1 MAVTASVATGRAAT
15 AARPGRRSARRSD
28 GIWPWLFL
36 IPILVPL
43 AIFFV
48 WPLVRTVYYSFTS
61 WGFFG
66 DVSWV
71 GLQNY
76 ARLFT
81 DPDFALALGNT
92 AIYTLIVLVNVP
104 IAIWLA
110 ALMNRPALRFRSFY
124 RTLYFLPVVT
134 MPVAVAIVW
143 RMLYSGDFGIINYV
157 LSWFGVRGPYWLST
171 PGLSL
176 VAVAVVGIWLSLGFN
191 IIVFS
196 AGLQSIPPDLYEAA
210 SIDGASPGRQF
221 RSVTLPLLTPTIF
234 FVTVLTL
241 IGGFQ
246 VFDLIFVM
254 LGTGPNAAHSQTL
267 VYFFYNEGFLQND
280 KGYATAIGVVI
291 IAMIAALTAIQF
303 KVQKRWVHYE

>member
-1 MAVTASVATGRAAT
+1 MTTTTVSRGRVAAPAAT
-15 AARPGRRSARRSD
+15 RPVRRSPKYD
-28 GIWPWLFL
+28 GVWPWIFL
-36 IPILVPL
+36 VPILVPL
-43 AIFFV
+43 AIFFI
-48 WPLVRTVYYSFTS
+48 WPLLRTFYYSFTT

-66 DVSWV
+66 DVSWA
-71 GLQNY
+71 GIDNY
-76 ARLFT
+76 VRLFN

-92 AIYTLIVLVNVP
+92 AIYTAIVMLNVP
-104 IAIWLA
+104 IAVYLA
-110 ALMNRPALRFRSFY
+110 ALINRPGLRFKGLY

-143 RMLYSGDFGIINYV
+143 RMLYSGDFGLINAF
-157 LSWFGVRGPYWLST
+157 LGLFGIQGPYWLST

-176 VAVAVVGIWLSLGFN
+176 VAVAIVGIWLSLGFN

-196 AGLQSIPPDLYEAA
+196 AGLSSIPPDLYEAA
-210 SIDGASPGRQF
+210 SIDGASPARQF
-221 RSVTLPLLTPTIF
+221 RSITLPLLTPTIF
-234 FVTVLTL
+234 FISVLTL

-254 LGTGPNAAHSQTL
+254 LGTGPNAARSQTL

-291 IAMIAALTAIQF
+291 IVMIAILTAIQF
-303 KVQKRWVHYE
+303 RLQKKWVHYE

>member
-1 MAVTASVATGRAAT
+1 MTTTTASRGRVVAPA
-15 AARPGRRSARRSD
+15 AARPARRTRKYD
-28 GIWPWLFL
+28 GIWPWIFL
-36 IPILVPL
+36 VPILVPL
-43 AIFFV
+43 AIFFI
-48 WPLVRTVYYSFTS
+48 WPLLRTFYYSFTT

-66 DVSWV
+66 DVSWT
-71 GLQNY
+71 GIDNY
-76 ARLFT
+76 VRLFS

-92 AIYTLIVLVNVP
+92 AIYTAIVMLNVP
-104 IAIWLA
+104 IAVYLA
-110 ALMNRPALRFRSFY
+110 ALINRPGLRFKGLY

-143 RMLYSGDFGIINYV
+143 RMLYSGDFGLINAF
-157 LSWFGVRGPYWLST
+157 LGLFGIPGPYWLST

-176 VAVAVVGIWLSLGFN
+176 VAVAIVGIWLSLGFN

-196 AGLQSIPPDLYEAA
+196 AGLSSIPPDLYEAA

-221 RSVTLPLLTPTIF
+221 RSITLPLLTPTIF
-234 FVTVLTL
+234 FISVLTL

-254 LGTGPNAAHSQTL
+254 LGTGPNAARSQTL

-291 IAMIAALTAIQF
+291 IVMIAILTAIQF
-303 KVQKRWVHYE
+303 RLQKKWVHYE

>member
-1 MAVTASVATGRAAT
+1 MTTATLASERAA
-15 AARPGRRSARRSD
+15 AAAVVRPERRVRRYD

-36 IPILVPL
+36 TPILVPL
-43 AIFFV
+43 AIFFL
-48 WPLVRTVYYSFTS
+48 WPLARTVYYSFTT

-66 DVSWV
+66 DVSWT
-71 GLQNY
+71 GFDNY
-76 ARLFT
+76 ARLFR

-92 AIYTLIVLVNVP
+92 AIYTVIVMLSVP
-104 IAIWLA
+104 VAVYLA
-110 ALMNRPALRFRSFY
+110 ALINRPGLRFRAFY

-143 RMLYSGDFGIINYV
+143 RMLYSGDFGLINAF
-157 LSWFGVRGPYWLST
+157 LGLFGIPGPYWLST

-176 VAVAVVGIWLSLGFN
+176 VAVAIVGIWLSLGFN

-196 AGLQSIPPDLYEAA
+196 AGLSSIPPELYEAA
-210 SIDGASPGRQF
+210 AIDGASPGRQF
-221 RSVTLPLLTPTIF
+221 RSITLPLLTPTVF
-234 FVTVLTL
+234 FISVLTL

-254 LGTGPNAAHSQTL
+254 LGTGPNAARSQTL
-267 VYFFYNEGFLQND
+267 VYFFYSEGFLQND

-291 IAMIAALTAIQF
+291 IAMIAILTAIQF
-303 KVQKRWVHYE
+303 RLQKKWVHYE